1 MSMRSL
7 ENQEMIQLSSP
18 ILTDGTRQH
27 AALFEVPSAYANLP
41 VMQAAHDG
49 LVGLDS
55 GVDTEVLV
63 DTVHKL
69 VGEHDVLA
77 LHLGRQLRIEI
88 GRATSADDRAALT
101 QARDQILPPGPSLIR
116 RSVAVK
122 AGEHPVRDHRVT
134 AAALALLGTVPV
146 RGGGTLADV
155 YAQLQTKTLALSA
168 ADSERQAAVA
178 AQRGPRTRDARK
190 RWVAAVELLD
200 RALRGAGVDPMPVLG
215 AIRAAQTRSVPT
227 SAPARV
233 QPAAPVASTDATPVQ
248 PAVPATPVN
257 GAAPH

>member
-7 ENQEMIQLSSP
+7 ANQEMIQLSSP

-55 GVDTEVLV
+55 SVDTEVLV

-88 GRATSADDRAALT
+88 ARATSDDDRAALT
-101 QARDQILPPGPSLIR
+101 QARDQVLPPGPSLVR

-122 AGEHPVRDHRVT
+122 AGEHPVREHRVT
-134 AAALALLGTVPV
+134 AAALALLATVPV

-155 YAQLQTKTLALSA
+155 YAQLQTKTQALSA

-200 RALRGAGVDPMPVLG
+200 RALRGAGADPMPVLG
-215 AIRAAQTRSVPT
+215 AIRAAQTRSVAS
-227 SAPARV
+227 SAPA
-233 QPAAPVASTDATPVQ
+233 QPATPVQ
-248 PAVPATPVN
+248 PAAQPTAPAAPVN
-257 GAAPH
+257 GAATH